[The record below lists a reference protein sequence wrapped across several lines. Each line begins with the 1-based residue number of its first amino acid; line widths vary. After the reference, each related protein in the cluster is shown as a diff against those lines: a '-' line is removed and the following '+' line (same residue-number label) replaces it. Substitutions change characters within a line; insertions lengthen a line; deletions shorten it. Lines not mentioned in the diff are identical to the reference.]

1 MSKIQPSQAQFIQ
14 LAKKFNTIPVWMD
27 VLGDM
32 ETPVSAYLK
41 LCGEHKGFL
50 LESVEGGEHQARYS
64 FIGIKPIARIVSQ
77 KNSTELIHQTGRIE
91 KFAYS
96 NPVDALK
103 KIMSRFVY
111 AQSPKL
117 PSFCGG
123 AVGYMSYEC
132 SQIFEPKV
140 PKSKGKGNYPLMEY
154 LIVTQMIV
162 FDHLK
167 RQLKIL
173 SNVHIPKGASLDKK
187 KSLYAKAVDDIK
199 EIQRQL
205 QCTTPDSILNQNG
218 KLKAGNKV
226 KSNMSK
232 KDFIAGVKAI
242 KREIHRGEAIQ
253 VVLSRKF
260 TKTTHVS
267 PINLYRS
274 LRSVNPSPYTFFL
287 NCGDH
292 QLIGSSPEVHVKSIN
307 GKVEL
312 RPIAGTRPRG
322 KNALEDKKF
331 EKSLLADPKEV
342 AEHVM
347 LVDLGR
353 NDLGRVCK
361 VGSVKVSEFMNIE
374 KYSHVMHIVSHVQG
388 DLEPKKDVY
397 DIIKATFPAGTV
409 SGAPKVRAMQII
421 AKHEKAHRGPYAGLV
436 GYLSFSG
443 NFDSCITIRTILI
456 NDGCIEIQA
465 GAGIVSDS
473 NPESEWQESAN
484 KAMGLLKAIDVAE
497 RGLL

>member
-1 MSKIQPSQAQFIQ
+1 MTKSQPSLAQFIQ
-14 LAKKFNTIPVWMD
+14 LAKKFNTIPVWKD
-27 VLGDM
+27 VLGDL

-41 LCGEHKGFL
+41 ICGEHKGFL

-64 FIGIKPIARIVSQ
+64 FIGINPIARIVSHN
-77 KNSTELIHQTGRIE
+77 KSTELIHQSGHIE
-91 KFAYS
+91 KFAEP

-103 KIMSRFVY
+103 KIMSRFTY
-111 AQSPKL
+111 AQSSKL

-140 PKSKGKGNYPLMEY
+140 PRSKGKSSYPLMEY

-173 SNVHIPKGASLDKK
+173 SNVHIPKGISLEKK
-187 KSLYAKAVDDIK
+187 KILYAKAVEDIK
-199 EIQRQL
+199 QIQL
-205 QCTTPDSILNQNG
+205 QLQTTIPNSILNKKSQ
-218 KLKAGNKV
+218 KKAGLKV
-226 KSNMSK
+226 DSNMTK
-232 KDFIAGVKAI
+232 KDFVSAVKAI
-242 KREIHRGEAIQ
+242 KKDIYRGEAIQ

-260 TKTTHVS
+260 TKSTYVS
-267 PINLYRS
+267 PIDLYRS
-274 LRSVNPSPYTFFL
+274 LRSINPSPYTFFL

-312 RPIAGTRPRG
+312 RPIAGTRRRG
-322 KNALEDKKF
+322 KNTNEDIKF

-361 VGSVKVSEFMNIE
+361 LGSVKVSEFMVIE
-374 KYSHVMHIVSHVQG
+374 KYSHVMHIVSHIQG
-388 DLEPKKDVY
+388 DLEPQKDVY

-443 NFDSCITIRTILI
+443 NFDSCITIRTILV
-456 NDGCIEIQA
+456 NNGHIEIQA

-473 NPESEWQESAN
+473 NPEAEWQESAN